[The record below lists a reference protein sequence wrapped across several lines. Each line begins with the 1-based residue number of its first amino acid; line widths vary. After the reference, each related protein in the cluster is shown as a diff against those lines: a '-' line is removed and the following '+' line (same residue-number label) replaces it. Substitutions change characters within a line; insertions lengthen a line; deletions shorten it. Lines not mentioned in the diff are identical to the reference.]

1 MTDKQLALLIGGF
14 APAILFGVAAVFLKI
29 INRAGIGTGPYLMGI
44 GVTVFIMGVLFSLW
58 DRDFTYSAKSLTYIG
73 LYGFVWSVAMI
84 CVAIA
89 LKRYN
94 GQIGQIVSIYNMN
107 TLVTVLIG
115 LVVLSE
121 WRNVHPVKLMI
132 AAILISVGGVFA
144 ATA

>member
-14 APAILFGVAAVFLKI
+14 APAILFGVAAIFLKVA
-29 INRAGIGTGPYLMGI
+29 NRDGVGTGPYLMAI
-44 GVTVFIMGVLFSLW
+44 GVTVFAMGALFTLW
-58 DRDFTYSAKSLTYIG
+58 DRDFAFSAKSAMYIG
-73 LYGFVWSVAMI
+73 LYGVVWSVAMI

-94 GQIGQIVSIYNMN
+94 AQIGQLVSIYNMN

-115 LVVLSE
+115 LVVLAE
-121 WRNVHPVKLMI
+121 WRNVHPTKLI
-132 AAILISVGGVFA
+132 TAAVFIGIGGVLA